1 MSYMQQ
7 LLLPFVGSLCLAASA
22 SAQVEYATSVVSFNQ
37 GGGSGIFD
45 QSLILG
51 GPRGGAGSHVLTLG
65 TGGDVTLAFDV
76 TLTDGPGADF
86 IVYENGFEFGGL
98 TFPEMAM
105 VEVSSNGVD
114 FARFPMRY
122 DGPQGPF
129 MSNFELLP
137 WGVYSGLTGLVPP
150 VANVDTNT
158 IDPLNPVLAGGE
170 ALDLADLHSHPLVQM
185 GLVDLQAV
193 EFIRLV
199 DLIAGNEVD
208 TRFVT
213 IWDSGGV
220 DGNADIDAVAV
231 INHTGN
237 QNVHAPTIDLWR
249 DTIGYIWLEISDP
262 NGFSD
267 INLGTLQLSVN
278 LQALSFSRLRD
289 YFVLDHS
296 GPQGLV
302 LRTPLPVILED
313 FQAVLAVSV
322 EDSSGLFSTDQ
333 ISLNR

>member
-1 MSYMQQ
+1 MRK
-7 LLLPFVGSLCLAASA
+7 LLLPFLGSLSLAVSA

-45 QSLILG
+45 PALILG
-51 GPRGGAGSHVLTLG
+51 GPRGGAGTHVLTLG
-65 TGGDVTLAFDV
+65 TGGDVTLDFDV

-86 IVYENGFEFGGL
+86 IVYENGFEWNGL

-105 VEVSSNGVD
+105 VEVSTNGVD

-129 MSNFELLP
+129 ISTFELLP
-137 WGVYSGLTGLVPP
+137 WGIYSGLTGLVPP
-150 VANVDTNT
+150 VANVDTNS

-170 ALDLADLHSHPLVQM
+170 AFDLADLHDHPLVAM
-185 GLVDLQAV
+185 GLVDLHAV
-193 EFIRLV
+193 EYIRLV

-213 IWDSGGV
+213 IWDTGGP

-231 INHTGN
+231 INHLGN
-237 QNVHAPTIDLWR
+237 QNPHGPTIDLRR
-249 DTIGYIWLEISDP
+249 DPIGYIWLEISDP

-278 LQALSFSRLRD
+278 LQPLSFSRLRD
-289 YFVLDHS
+289 FFILDHA

-302 LRTPLPVILED
+302 LRTPLPVILENY
-313 FQAVLAVSV
+313 QAVLAVSV
-322 EDSSGLFSTDQ
+322 EDNSGLFSTDQ